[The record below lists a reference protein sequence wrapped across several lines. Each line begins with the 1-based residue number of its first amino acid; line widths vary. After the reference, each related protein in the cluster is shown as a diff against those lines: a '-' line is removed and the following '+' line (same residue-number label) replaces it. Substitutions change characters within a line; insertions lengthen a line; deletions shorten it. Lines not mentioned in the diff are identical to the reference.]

1 MLHLSTFSNS
11 NVDLPEPG
19 DVSLEDIV
27 TVVER
32 DEAMWAEYCEERS
45 YTMWSLLQILDT
57 NVDAR
62 VVSRAV
68 GGDSLGSQLKYMKR
82 LADFF
87 EKNCVV
93 KFRDSKTSRNMDQT
107 LTTELAKMMVSRWR
121 VNMNKA
127 ENEHKLWC
135 QRGKW

>member
-32 DEAMWAEYCEERS
+32 DEAMWAQYCEERS

-68 GGDSLGSQLKYMKR
+68 GGDSLGGQLKYMKR
-82 LADFF
+82 LADFV

-127 ENEHKLWC
+127 ENEHKLLC

>member
-1 MLHLSTFSNS
+1 M
-11 NVDLPEPG
+11 DLPEPG

-45 YTMWSLLQILDT
+45 YTMWSLLQILDI

-62 VVSRAV
+62 LVSRAV
-68 GGDSLGSQLKYMKR
+68 GRDSLGGQLKYMKR
-82 LADFF
+82 LADFV

-127 ENEHKLWC
+127 ENEHKLLC

>member
-68 GGDSLGSQLKYMKR
+68 GGDSLSGQLKYMKR
-82 LADFF
+82 LADFV

-127 ENEHKLWC
+127 ENEHKLLC